1 MIKEMQTLKRKC
13 LRAFVRFKQSAFAR
27 KGTLALVALTLAA
40 GDAMAGSKGAA
51 GFTKATQEVSSYQ
64 TPVSNLMKAIAAVI
78 VLVGAF
84 NVYFKMQNGDQDV
97 KKTIMLT
104 IGGCIAFIA
113 LSEALPLFFTKIME
127 ENKSNQDGFPVFK
140 GLQKPLEFMGIRG
153 RFLTLAAVAIG
164 VSFVGFI
171 VFSIALGKLAGFIAM
186 LVMAAAGLATIFV
199 KQRSGLH
206 NKKRAKGIYVYKNI
220 RKTD

>member
-1 MIKEMQTLKRKC
+1 
-13 LRAFVRFKQSAFAR
+13 
-27 KGTLALVALTLAA
+27 
-40 GDAMAGSKGAA
+40 
-51 GFTKATQEVSSYQ
+51 
-64 TPVSNLMKAIAAVI
+64 
-78 VLVGAF
+78 
-84 NVYFKMQNGDQDV
+84 
-97 KKTIMLT
+97 
-104 IGGCIAFIA
+104 
-113 LSEALPLFFTKIME
+113 ME

-199 KQRSGLH
+199 KQRGGLH
-206 NKKRAKGIYVYKNI
+206 SKKRAKGIYIYKNI
-220 RKTD
+220 RKMN

>member
-1 MIKEMQTLKRKC
+1 
-13 LRAFVRFKQSAFAR
+13 
-27 KGTLALVALTLAA
+27 
-40 GDAMAGSKGAA
+40 
-51 GFTKATQEVSSYQ
+51 
-64 TPVSNLMKAIAAVI
+64 
-78 VLVGAF
+78 
-84 NVYFKMQNGDQDV
+84 
-97 KKTIMLT
+97 
-104 IGGCIAFIA
+104 
-113 LSEALPLFFTKIME
+113 ME

-140 GLQKPLEFMGIRG
+140 GLQKPLEFMGIQG

-171 VFSIALGKLAGFIAM
+171 AFSIVLGKLAGFVAM

-199 KQRSGLH
+199 KQRGGLH

>member
-1 MIKEMQTLKRKC
+1 
-13 LRAFVRFKQSAFAR
+13 
-27 KGTLALVALTLAA
+27 
-40 GDAMAGSKGAA
+40 
-51 GFTKATQEVSSYQ
+51 
-64 TPVSNLMKAIAAVI
+64 
-78 VLVGAF
+78 
-84 NVYFKMQNGDQDV
+84 
-97 KKTIMLT
+97 
-104 IGGCIAFIA
+104 
-113 LSEALPLFFTKIME
+113 ME

-171 VFSIALGKLAGFIAM
+171 VFSIALGKLAGFVAM

-199 KQRSGLH
+199 KQRGGLH
-206 NKKRAKGIYVYKNI
+206 SKKRAKGIYVYKNI